1 MRDRL
6 FLQLND
12 RWAWGDDQLQ
22 WLLMKADKGGL
33 KANLSI
39 PRARWRAVS
48 FIGST
53 KRILQRCLREKR
65 VGPTPEAKTA
75 LDTLPDTFKKWLS
88 EYEAP
93 RKMEAAE

>member
-1 MRDRL
+1 
-6 FLQLND
+6 
-12 RWAWGDDQLQ
+12 
-22 WLLMKADKGGL
+22 
-33 KANLSI
+33 
-39 PRARWRAVS
+39 VS